1 MVYVLV
7 IGDVIDDIIVVPSG
21 PIRANTDTDS
31 SISQTLGGSASNI
44 ACWAASLGADV
55 TFFGCVNSKDEKRV
69 QEQFAEY
76 KVQAALQLSDKPTGS
91 LVVLVEGENRSML
104 TDRGAN
110 KELDITKLVWP
121 FFNTVDYVFISG
133 YTFFGREMI
142 EIKDL
147 IYEAQQGGAMV
158 LIDPGSA
165 GYIKDFGL
173 EKFKEAIYSADVLI
187 PNSEEFE
194 LLGTSLS
201 PITIVKKG
209 SAGVDVYAE
218 GILMKSYEAEQ
229 VEAVDP
235 TGAGDAFSGAL
246 VASLANGKNL
256 AEAVEIAISTAAK
269 AVTTI
274 GARPQL

>member
-76 KVQAALQLSDKPTGS
+76 KVQSALQLSDQPTGS

-110 KELDITKLVWP
+110 MELDITKLVWP

-229 VEAVDP
+229 VESVDP

>member
-1 MVYVLV
+1 M
-7 IGDVIDDIIVVPSG
+7 
-21 PIRANTDTDS
+21 
-31 SISQTLGGSASNI
+31 
-44 ACWAASLGADV
+44 

-69 QEQFAEY
+69 QEQFAQY

-133 YTFFGREMI
+133 YTFFGREML

-229 VEAVDP
+229 VDAVDP

-246 VASLANGKNL
+246 VASLANGQNL
-256 AEAVEIAISTAAK
+256 AQAVEIAISTAAK

>member
-44 ACWAASLGADV
+44 ACWAAHLGADV

-76 KVQAALQLSDKPTGS
+76 KVQSALQLSDQPTGS

-110 KELDITKLVWP
+110 MELDITKLVWP

-133 YTFFGREMI
+133 YTFFGREML

-229 VEAVDP
+229 VDAVDP

-274 GARPQL
+274 GARPKI

>member
-1 MVYVLV
+1 MVNVLV
-7 IGDVIDDIIVVPSG
+7 IGDVIDDIIVVPSE

-69 QEQFAEY
+69 IDQFAQY
-76 KVQAALQLSDKPTGS
+76 NVQAALQLSDKPTGS
-91 LVVLVEGENRSML
+91 LVVLVDGENRSML

-110 KELDITKLVWP
+110 RELDIAKLVWP

-133 YTFFGREMI
+133 YTFFGREI
-142 EIKDL
+142 LEIKDL

-165 GYIKDFGL
+165 GYIKDFGVEL
-173 EKFKEAIYSADVLI
+173 FKEAIYSADVLI

-218 GILMKSYEAEQ
+218 GILMKSYEAEK
-229 VEAVDP
+229 VEAIDP

-256 AEAVEIAISTAAK
+256 REAVEIAIATAAK